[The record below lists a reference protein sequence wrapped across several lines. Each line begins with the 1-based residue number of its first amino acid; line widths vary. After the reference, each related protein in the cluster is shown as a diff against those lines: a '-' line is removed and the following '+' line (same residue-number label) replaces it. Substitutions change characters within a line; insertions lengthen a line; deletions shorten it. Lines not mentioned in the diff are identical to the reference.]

1 MNIIYGAEMH
11 NWVLE
16 CEDLES
22 ITITSGMTKVVFS
35 SESSAE
41 MAFERLKDYGMN
53 HYSMCS
59 NIILVQENI

>member
-22 ITITSGMTKVVFS
+22 ITMTTGMTKVVFTNEDS
-35 SESSAE
+35 TK
-41 MAFERLKDYGMN
+41 MAFERLKGYEMN
-53 HYSMCS
+53 NYSMCS